1 MAFQIKKDLHFGKGI
16 YLELL
21 DDLTNAQVKTDNFDN
36 TKYIIPIKHIG
47 NDITDG
53 GGLKWFQDKDTQ
65 EWVILKD
72 GKSTDME
79 ISEAL
84 YKQLVKY
91 DKGSKVQV
99 MMKDIEGKMGKF
111 TGYDVKPL
119 NGVASSDS
127 AEVAT
132 DTPKAVNVP
141 KKVLY
146 SNDDRD
152 MQIKWSMCLKEA
164 TNLSIAIGADEK
176 EPNYLQSINYLTF
189 KLMDI
194 AADGFKQWEKEYNQ
208 KDQNSAPNDDGLP
221 F

>member
-21 DDLTNAQVKTDNFDN
+21 DDLTNAQVKTDNYDN
-36 TKYIIPIKHIG
+36 TKYIVPIKHIG
-47 NDITDG
+47 NDITEG

-72 GKSTDME
+72 GKSTDIE
-79 ISEAL
+79 LTQSQ
-84 YKQLVKY
+84 YDRLVKY
-91 DKGSKVQV
+91 NKGSKVQV
-99 MMKDIEGKMGKF
+99 MMKEMQGKMGSY
-111 TGYDVKPL
+111 TGIEVKPL

-141 KKVLY
+141 KKVITNGSLGITWGM
-146 SNDDRD
+146 SINN
-152 MQIKWSMCLKEA
+152 A
-164 TNLSIAIGADEK
+164 TQLIIAKGLDEK
-176 EPNYLQSINYLTF
+176 VDIIEELEKVAGKI
-189 KLMDI
+189 MDV
-194 AADGFKQWEKEYNQ
+194 AVNGLVRWEQEQ
-208 KDQNSAPNDDGLP
+208 HEKDQNSAPNDGDLP

>member
-1 MAFQIKKDLHFGKGI
+1 MAFQIKKDLHFGTGI

-21 DDLTNAQVKTDNFDN
+21 DDLTNAKVKTDHFDN
-36 TKYIIPIKHIG
+36 TKYTIPIKHIG
-47 NDITDG
+47 NDQTEG

-84 YKQLVKY
+84 YKQLVNY

-99 MMKDIEGKMGKF
+99 TMKDIEGKIGKF

-119 NGVASSDS
+119 NGVASGKTVKEDTDKPVRIVSNGSYGITWGMCMNNATQICINRWSIDGINK
-127 AEVAT
+127 EV
-132 DTPKAVNVP
+132 
-141 KKVLY
+141 
-146 SNDDRD
+146 
-152 MQIKWSMCLKEA
+152 
-164 TNLSIAIGADEK
+164 SIANQIE
-176 EPNYLQSINYLTF
+176 
-189 KLMDI
+189 DI
-194 AADGFKQWEKEYNQ
+194 AGNLMNVAVDGLKRWEENRHQ
-208 KDQNSAPNDDGLP
+208 KDQNSTPNDDDLP

>member
-21 DDLTNAQVKTDNFDN
+21 DDLTNAQVKTDNFNN
-36 TKYIIPIKHIG
+36 TKYTIPIKHIG

-65 EWVILKD
+65 EWVTLKD
-72 GKSTDME
+72 GKSTDIE
-79 ISEAL
+79 LTQSQ
-84 YKQLVKY
+84 YDRLVKY
-91 DKGSKVQV
+91 NKGSKVQV
-99 MMKDIEGKMGKF
+99 MMKEMQGKMGSY
-111 TGYDVKPL
+111 TGIEVKPL

-141 KKVLY
+141 KKVITNGSLGITWGM
-146 SNDDRD
+146 SINN
-152 MQIKWSMCLKEA
+152 A
-164 TNLSIAIGADEK
+164 TQLMIAKGLDEK
-176 EPNYLQSINYLTF
+176 VDIIEELEKVAGKI
-189 KLMDI
+189 MDV
-194 AADGFKQWEKEYNQ
+194 AVNGLVRWEQEQ
-208 KDQNSAPNDDGLP
+208 HEKDQNSAPNDGDLP

>member
-53 GGLKWFQDKDTQ
+53 GGLKWFQDKDTS
-65 EWVILKD
+65 EWVTLKD

-132 DTPKAVNVP
+132 DEPKAVNVP
-141 KKVLY
+141 KKVITNGSLG
-146 SNDDRD
+146 
-152 MQIKWSMCLKEA
+152 ITWGMCVKEA
-164 TNLSIAIGADEK
+164 TKIVISKSTPTENIFEDIEYFATGLMNIAVHGLVRWEQDQHEK
-176 EPNYLQSINYLTF
+176 
-189 KLMDI
+189 D
-194 AADGFKQWEKEYNQ
+194 
-208 KDQNSAPNDDGLP
+208 
-221 F
+221 

>member
-1 MAFQIKKDLHFGKGI
+1 MAFQIKKDLHLDIGI

-21 DDLTNAQVKTDNFDN
+21 DDLTNAQVKTDNYDN
-36 TKYIIPIKHIG
+36 TKYIVPIKHIG
-47 NDITDG
+47 NDITEG
-53 GGLKWFQDKDTQ
+53 GGLKWFHDKKTS

-72 GKSTDME
+72 GKTTDME

-99 MMKDIEGKMGKF
+99 MMKDIDGKMGKF

-119 NGVASSDS
+119 NGVASEGSS
-127 AEVAT
+127 EVT
-132 DTPKAVNVP
+132 NDKPKTVDVP
-141 KKVLY
+141 NKVLY

-152 MQIKWSMCLKEA
+152 MQIKWGMCLKEA
-164 TNLSIAIGADEK
+164 TKLSIAICTDEE
-176 EPNYLQSINYLTF
+176 EPNYLQTIEHFTF

-194 AADGFKQWEKEYNQ
+194 AVDGFKKWENEHHQ
-208 KDQNSAPNDDGLP
+208 KDQNSTIDDL

>member
-1 MAFQIKKDLHFGKGI
+1 MAFQIKKDLHLDIGI

-72 GKSTDME
+72 GKSTDIE
-79 ISEAL
+79 LTQSQ
-84 YKQLVKY
+84 YDRLVKY
-91 DKGSKVQV
+91 NKGSKVQV
-99 MMKDIEGKMGKF
+99 MMKEMQGKMGSY
-111 TGYDVKPL
+111 TGIEVKPL

-141 KKVLY
+141 KKVITNGSLGITWGM
-146 SNDDRD
+146 SINN
-152 MQIKWSMCLKEA
+152 A
-164 TNLSIAIGADEK
+164 TQLMIAKGLDEK
-176 EPNYLQSINYLTF
+176 VDIIEELEKVASRV
-189 KLMDI
+189 MDV
-194 AADGFKQWEKEYNQ
+194 AVNGLVRWEQDQNE
-208 KDQNSAPNDDGLP
+208 KDQNSAPNDDDLP